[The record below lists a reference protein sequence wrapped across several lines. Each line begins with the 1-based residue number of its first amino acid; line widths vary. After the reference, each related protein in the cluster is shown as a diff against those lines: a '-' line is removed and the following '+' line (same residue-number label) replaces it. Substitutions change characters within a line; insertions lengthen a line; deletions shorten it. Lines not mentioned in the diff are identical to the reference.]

1 MHAHDGGVHEVGVVR
16 RRVSLL
22 AWSPSLYTMVARRLS
37 WFASCLPR
45 LFNTGTSLEC
55 RPFNTA
61 HPPVEVIK
69 NHPSLEPNHPQGSYQ
84 ILWIF
89 DCLLAY

>member
-1 MHAHDGGVHEVGVVR
+1 VAAGELACLVSFALHDGRSSPLLVCL
-16 RRVSLL
+16 LL
-22 AWSPSLYTMVARRLS
+22 ASIIL
-37 WFASCLPR
+37 
-45 LFNTGTSLEC
+45 NTGTSLEC

-84 ILWIF
+84 NLWIF